1 MSFLASVRTPEAS
14 GTLIGLASDFWTDQT
29 PMRSAPHPP
38 LLSYYKS
45 EEDRGAWVH
54 GLFNRTAS
62 HYDRLEALVGLGMG
76 SWFREVSLRDAGLV
90 PGMKVLD
97 VGTGT
102 GLLASAAVRIIG
114 DASAVTAVDPSAPML
129 EHAKVPA
136 GVSLA
141 TGSAEELPVAASC
154 IDFLCMGYALRHI
167 SDLSA
172 AFTEFHRVVR
182 PGGHV
187 CILELTLPRR
197 AMARMILKTWLHGLV
212 PKIAALVAPRSDA
225 PLLMRYYWD
234 TIAACVPPA
243 TIMRT
248 LAEAGFVGVERR
260 VNLAIFSSYRA
271 RKPL

>member
-1 MSFLASVRTPEAS
+1 
-14 GTLIGLASDFWTDQT
+14 
-29 PMRSAPHPP
+29 MRSAPHPP
-38 LLSYYKS
+38 LLGYYKR
-45 EEDRGAWVH
+45 EEDRGAWVD

-62 HYDRLEALVGLGMG
+62 HYDRLEALVGLGTG
-76 SWFREVSLRDAGLV
+76 PWFRKACLREAGLA
-90 PGMKVLD
+90 PGMRVLD

-114 DASAVTAVDPSAPML
+114 DAAAVTAVDPSARML

-141 TGSAEELPVAASC
+141 TGSAEELPVADSC

-172 AFTEFHRVVR
+172 AFAEFYRVIR
-182 PGGHV
+182 PGGRV
-187 CILELTLPRR
+187 CILELTLPRGP
-197 AMARMILKTWLHGLV
+197 MGRMILKTWLHGLV
-212 PKIAALVAPRSDA
+212 PKMAALVAPRSDA

-243 TIMRT
+243 AIMEALT
-248 LAEAGFVGVERR
+248 EAGFVAVERR
-260 VNLAIFSSYRA
+260 VNVAIFSSYRA
-271 RKPL
+271 RKPA